1 MNWRRELFEDV
12 RVFLSVCVILFFV
25 QTCSDDSCTCCN
37 ATICNNGSGTF
48 HLAAHGPCESNARTF
63 LHGDGQKE

>member
-25 QTCSDDSCTCCN
+25 QTCSDGSCACSN
-37 ATICNNGSGTF
+37 AAICNDGSGTF
-48 HLAAHGPCESNARTF
+48 HFAAPGLCESTTRTF
-63 LHGDGQKE
+63 LRGDDQKE